1 MSDTAVT
8 TPADLASEDAS
19 PMQDA
24 AVTITARPAAGF
36 WRAGRH
42 HPARPVTHP
51 PGTFTDVDMVALLGE
66 PQLVVTV
73 AEPAAPTR
81 RGRG

>member
-1 MSDTAVT
+1 MSDTPDT
-8 TPADLASEDAS
+8 NTPDTSASA
-19 PMQDA
+19 MQDA

-42 HPARPVTHP
+42 HPAQPVTHP
-51 PGTFTDVDMVALLGE
+51 PGTFADAEMVALLAE

-73 AEPAAPTR
+73 AGTPAPPPNPR
-81 RGRG
+81 RR

>member
-1 MSDTAVT
+1 MSDTPDT
-8 TPADLASEDAS
+8 NGPDAS
-19 PMQDA
+19 AGPMQDT
-24 AVTITARPAAGF
+24 AVTITARAAAGF

-51 PGTFTDVDMVALLGE
+51 AGTFTDREMVVLLAE